1 MRGLTSDRERA
12 DDLVQE
18 TGQRLTLYVTREVAG
33 QNMAFRFGQ
42 DGPVSVFYWVDDRFG
57 YALSAGA
64 DREELMKVSQEV

>member
-1 MRGLTSDRERA
+1 
-12 DDLVQE
+12 
-18 TGQRLTLYVTREVAG
+18 
-33 QNMAFRFGQ
+33 MAFRFGQ